1 MTEAKNIFKAVIDAS
16 LDAARV
22 MDTDAVEANALVCEN
37 LIAVFDEMH
46 LSIDHETAK
55 AIWIFHSINH
65 HKTAWAD
72 GGESKET
79 CFQAV
84 LDMAYIFFK
93 PGEESL
99 QEVSEEQLVELS
111 NQDAE
116 VASVVRRLLE
126 LSEEQQKFML
136 EYFKQLSGNE

>member
-22 MDTDAVEANALVCEN
+22 MDTSAVETNALVCEN
-37 LIAVFDEMH
+37 LIAIFDEMH

-65 HKTAWAD
+65 HKSAWAD
-72 GGESKET
+72 GGESKEI

-84 LDMAYIFFK
+84 LDMAYIFFR
-93 PGEESL
+93 PEEDSL
-99 QEVSEEQLVELS
+99 KEVSEDQLEELS
-111 NQDAE
+111 NQDIE
-116 VASVVRRLLE
+116 VANVVRRLLE
-126 LSEEQQKFML
+126 LSEDQQKFMF
-136 EYFKQLSGNE
+136 EYVKQLSGNE

>member
-1 MTEAKNIFKAVIDAS
+1 MTESKNIFKSVIDAS

-37 LIAVFDEMH
+37 LIAVFNEMH

-55 AIWIFHSINH
+55 AIWIFHSMNH
-65 HKTAWAD
+65 YKTAWAVD
-72 GGESKET
+72 GESKET
-79 CFQAV
+79 CFQVV

-99 QEVSEEQLVELS
+99 QEVSEEQLADLS
-111 NQDAE
+111 NQGVE
-116 VASVVRRLLE
+116 VANLVRKSLG
-126 LSEEQQKFML
+126 LSEDQQKFMF
-136 EYFKQLSGNE
+136 EYVKQLSGNG

>member
-1 MTEAKNIFKAVIDAS
+1 VIDAS

-37 LIAVFDEMH
+37 LIKVFDEIR

-55 AIWIFHSINH
+55 AIWIFHSMNH

-72 GGESKET
+72 GGESKEA

-84 LDMAYIFFK
+84 LDMAYIFFS
-93 PGEESL
+93 PGEESF
-99 QEVSEEQLVELS
+99 QEVSEEQLAELS
-111 NQDAE
+111 NQDVE
-116 VASVVRRLLE
+116 VANVVRGLLE
-126 LSEEQQKFML
+126 LSEDQQKFMF
-136 EYFKQLSGNE
+136 EYVKQLSGNE